1 MEIERMRIAVIGSG
15 NVGRAL
21 GGALVSA
28 GHEVTMSDAD
38 RASAVQAAAHIA
50 ASAAESNSE
59 AVASAELVILA
70 VPGSIAPD
78 VASEIAAAAVGKIV
92 VDSTNPLNESLTD
105 LVYDD
110 EASGAHAIQRKLPG
124 VPVVKAFNTIFA
136 GRHGSPEEDGVPLD
150 AFFAGEDD
158 AAKEIVA
165 RLVRSLG
172 FRGIDVGD
180 LRLAR
185 ALEEMALLNITL
197 NARNNLPWQSGW
209 KLIGPVAN

>member
-1 MEIERMRIAVIGSG
+1 MRIAVIGSG

-38 RASAVQAAAHIA
+38 RENAARAAAEIR
-50 ASAAESNSE
+50 ASAATSNRE

-70 VPGSIAPD
+70 VPGVVAPD
-78 VASEIAAAAVGKIV
+78 VASDIAAVAVGKVV

-110 EASGAHAIQRKLPG
+110 EASGAHAVQRRLPG

-136 GRHGSPEEDGVPLD
+136 GRHNSPHEEGVPLD
-150 AFFAGEDD
+150 AFYAGEDD
-158 AAKEIVA
+158 AAKQIVGG
-165 RLVRSLG
+165 LVRSLG
-172 FRGIDVGD
+172 YRGIDVGD

-197 NARNNLPWQSGW
+197 NARNDLPWQSGW
-209 KLIGPVAN
+209 KLIGPLSS